1 MNLEK
6 DGALEKSL
14 NRHEAGAVL
23 PDMWI
28 ASRNNQRGATSI
40 EYALIAMIIS
50 IVVMGG
56 SLASGLDLAM
66 VFDAVRAAF

>member
-1 MNLEK
+1 MTLEK
-6 DGALEKSL
+6 CGAPEKNL
-14 NRHEAGAVL
+14 NRRGMDAVRSG
-23 PDMWI
+23 MWTP
-28 ASRNNQRGATSI
+28 SRDSRRGATSI

-56 SLASGLDLAM
+56 SLASGLDLAT